1 MEVSTLV
8 DDATVGVVRVVE
20 VVDVVGATV
29 VNAFDVVGSLVVVR
43 GADVVDLVELEGCAD
58 VVDVAD
64 VVVTGATVLEVRE
77 LVGVSLASCSR
88 SFSRLALASARARF
102 ALSTCRLAKMRSF
115 VLAAS
120 FSVCSAFFNV
130 ASASATMRSPS
141 STVEGFGG
149 ATYSGATMY
158 SVLGTCEDVGDGF
171 EVAVFEVDG
180 VVSGAIVTVTVGAS
194 EVVGVVGVVE
204 VTVVVGSGRT
214 LGTVGSGGRSG
225 KDGWLGAEVVGVVEV
240 DEEDEVVGVGF
251 GRSEVVVVTTG
262 GKGEGSGDGSGVG
275 VGFWRRLLRRMRISA
290 SRGWGSSPGF
300 REFPETMR
308 RSSQLCASAIAWPIS
323 CAMVMMRL
331 FAPTVGANICGLI
344 RTVRVGP
351 PPVTRPS
358 TGRLG
363 STITLTASGV
373 LWSMNLMSRYPPRSR
388 TALTHRFA
396 ARWMSARW
404 PVVS

>member
-43 GADVVDLVELEGCAD
+43 GADVVDLVELEGC
-58 VVDVAD
+58 VDVAD
-64 VVVTGATVLEVRE
+64 VVVTGATVLDVRE

-120 FSVCSAFFNV
+120 FSACSAFFNV

-171 EVAVFEVDG
+171 EVDGFEVF
-180 VVSGAIVTVTVGAS
+180 

-204 VTVVVGSGRT
+204 VTVVVGSGRA

-240 DEEDEVVGVGF
+240 DEEDDVVGFGF
-251 GRSEVVVVTTG
+251 GRSEVVVTTG

-275 VGFWRRLLRRMRISA
+275 VGFWRRLLRWMRISA
-290 SRGWGSSPGF
+290 SRGWGSSPGL

-358 TGRLG
+358 TGRLR
-363 STITLTASGV
+363 STSTLTASGV

-396 ARWMSARW
+396 AYSMSARW

>member
-8 DDATVGVVRVVE
+8 DDATVGVVRAAE
-20 VVDVVGATV
+20 VVDVVGVADMLG
-29 VNAFDVVGSLVVVR
+29 AAEVVVR
-43 GADVVDLVELEGCAD
+43 GADVVDLVELEGC
-58 VVDVAD
+58 VGVAD
-64 VVVTGATVLEVRE
+64 VVVTGATVLDVRE
-77 LVGVSLASCSR
+77 LVGVSLASFSR

-120 FSVCSAFFNV
+120 CAACSAFFNV
-130 ASASATMRSPS
+130 ASASVTMRSPS

-171 EVAVFEVDG
+171 EVDGFEVF
-180 VVSGAIVTVTVGAS
+180 

-204 VTVVVGSGRT
+204 VTVVVGSGRA

-275 VGFWRRLLRRMRISA
+275 VGFWRRLLRWMRISA
-290 SRGWGSSPGF
+290 SRGWGSSPGL

-331 FAPTVGANICGLI
+331 FAPTVVANICGLI

-358 TGRLG
+358 TGRLR
-363 STITLTASGV
+363 STSTLTASGV
-373 LWSMNLMSRYPPRSR
+373 LWSMNLMFRYPPRSR

-396 ARWMSARW
+396 AYSMSARW